1 MPSKNK
7 IDELVESLILLELKH
22 APNGLTT
29 RQIQH
34 RVRKKLK
41 LIKKY
46 KKIEKKLQNTLDKIL
61 E

>member
-1 MPSKNK
+1 MPNKNK

-29 RQIQH
+29 RQIQY